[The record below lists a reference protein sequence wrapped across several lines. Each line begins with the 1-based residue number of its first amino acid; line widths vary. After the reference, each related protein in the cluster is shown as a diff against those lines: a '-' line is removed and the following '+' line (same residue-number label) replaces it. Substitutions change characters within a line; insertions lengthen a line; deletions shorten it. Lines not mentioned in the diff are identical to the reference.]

1 MNEVIALKR
10 SMPNKEAIYAQY
22 PIVEIKRLYDY
33 RLKYQVLSEEIGTLV
48 KENQQLRE
56 KILQLKSM
64 LPDLKDE

>member
-22 PIVEIKRLYDY
+22 PIGEIKRLYDY

-56 KILQLKSM
+56 KNITI
-64 LPDLKDE
+64 EIYAV